1 MSDQP
6 ATPEAAEESQAKK
19 SPGLIGRLKIPLL
32 ILAIVIVEGVVVY
45 LLMPSAADTKVMA
58 MAIEPHKETKEELHD
73 LPMGESGHGSH
84 GEDFAEV
91 ELGEFTITVARL
103 EKNVTRN
110 VSFQLFGGVPAAE
123 KEEFTHHFEG
133 VKHRICDDIDTI
145 IRGADEAALSDP
157 GLSLIKR
164 RILDNTNRSLGKP
177 YLKGVYLNEFTYVEL

>member
-6 ATPEAAEESQAKK
+6 AAPEAAEESQAKK

-58 MAIEPHKETKEELHD
+58 MAIEPHEEPKEELHD
-73 LPMGESGHGSH
+73 LPMGESGHGGH

-110 VSFQLFGGVPAAE
+110 VSFQLFGGVPADE

-145 IRGADEAALSDP
+145 VRGADEAALSDP